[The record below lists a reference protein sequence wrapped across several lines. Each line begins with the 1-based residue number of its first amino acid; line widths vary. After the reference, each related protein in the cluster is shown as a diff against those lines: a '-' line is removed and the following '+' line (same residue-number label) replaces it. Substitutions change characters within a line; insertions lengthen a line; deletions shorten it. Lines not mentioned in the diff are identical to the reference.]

1 MSDADET
8 TDEVV
13 DDELLDEESEDDV
26 LGDPGEDLDEELFTG
41 DVVADDDDSL
51 FEDDEDVLDDSSS
64 SADEDEEEEV
74 PVPLDVSE
82 DGDDEPGG
90 EPAVDLAAIEGLAVD
105 DPAELTAD
113 DEVDDVDADDS
124 IREGEFVC
132 SSCHMAKRASA
143 LADPDEMLCRDCV

>member
-8 TDEVV
+8 IDDVV
-13 DDELLDEESEDDV
+13 DDDLTDDDDVVV
-26 LGDPGEDLDEELFTG
+26 LGDPGDELDDDLLIG
-41 DVVADDDDSL
+41 DVAADDDGSIFD
-51 FEDDEDVLDDSSS
+51 DDEDVLDDSTSS
-64 SADEDEEEEV
+64 SDEDEEEEAT
-74 PVPLDVSE
+74 VPLDVSE

-90 EPAVDLAAIEGLAVD
+90 EPAVDLAAIEGLEVD

-113 DEVDDVDADDS
+113 DELDDVDDDS

>member
-13 DDELLDEESEDDV
+13 DDELLGEESEDDV
-26 LGDPGEDLDEELFTG
+26 LGDPGEELEEELFAG
-41 DVVADDDDSL
+41 DVVADDDGSL
-51 FEDDEDVLDDSSS
+51 FEDDEDVLDDSES
-64 SADEDEEEEV
+64 SADEDEEEV
-74 PVPLDVSE
+74 AVPLDVSE

-90 EPAVDLAAIEGLAVD
+90 EPAVDLAAIEGLEVD